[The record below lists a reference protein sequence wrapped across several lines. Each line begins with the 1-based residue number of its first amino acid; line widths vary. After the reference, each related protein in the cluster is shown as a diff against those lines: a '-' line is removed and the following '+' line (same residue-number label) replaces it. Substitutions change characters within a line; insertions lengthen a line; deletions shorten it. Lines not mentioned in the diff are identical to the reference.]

1 MKILLTNNHLVRYGG
16 SETFTIAMYEEL
28 KSRGHDVDVFAID
41 KGNIVP
47 LVDKPK
53 EEYDL
58 ILINHN
64 TCLNALR
71 DIKGFKIFTSHGVF
85 PALEQPQKGS
95 DKYVAISEEISEHLN
110 ELGFENTIIRNGV
123 DSKRFSYTPT
133 KELKKIVSMCQG
145 EFAKRMIRNCCLDL
159 GLEFIEAPSD
169 YFSRISN
176 VEDIIKQADLVV
188 TLGRGAY
195 ESMMCGKNVLI
206 FDSRPYMPC
215 CSDGLITPENI
226 NEIIKNNCSGR
237 RYKYPADINFLKAE
251 IQKYKAEYGELNHN
265 FAMENFNI
273 SKQVDKYL
281 KLWEE
286 SKI

>member
-1 MKILLTNNHLVRYGG
+1 MNILITNNHLVRYGG
-16 SETFTIAMYEEL
+16 SETFTITMYEEL
-28 KSRGHDVDVFAID
+28 KSRGHSVDVFAIE
-41 KGNIVP
+41 KGNLLP
-47 LVDKPK
+47 LVDKLK

-64 TCLNALR
+64 SCLNALR
-71 DIKGFKIFTSHGVF
+71 DIKGFKIFTSHGVY
-85 PALEQPQKGS
+85 PDLEQPQIGA
-95 DKYVAISEEISEHLN
+95 DKYVAISEEISEHLK
-110 ELGFENTIIRNGV
+110 ELGFENTIIRNGINPN
-123 DSKRFSYTPT
+123 RFSYTPT

-145 EFAKRMIRNCCLDL
+145 EHAKRLIKQCCIDL

-169 YFSRISN
+169 YGSRISN
-176 VEDIIKQADLVV
+176 VEDIIKQGDLIV

-195 ESMMCGKNVLI
+195 ESMICGKNVLI

-215 CSDGLITPENI
+215 YSDGLITPENI
-226 NEIIKNNCSGR
+226 NEVIKNNCSGR
-237 RYKYPADINFLKAE
+237 RYKKECDINFLKAE
-251 IQKYKAEYGELNHN
+251 IQKYKAEYGEFNHN